1 MEQDNRLREEIENAG
16 EIKKNKGGRPK
27 GKQEYSSCKV
37 TVYLTAKEYELL
49 TEFAKKA
56 WYTFNYSDAA
66 RYMILNSLKEW
77 VTKGKKDMRL
87 RIQNPFND

>member
-1 MEQDNRLREEIENAG
+1 MEQDNKIRREEIENAG

-37 TVYLTAKEYELL
+37 TVYLTGKEYELL

-56 WYTFNYSDAA
+56 WYTFNYSDAQVLDSKWFERMGYQRKK
-66 RYMILNSLKEW
+66 RYAVKNSKS
-77 VTKGKKDMRL
+77 
-87 RIQNPFND
+87 IQ